1 MKAKQSKRL
10 VIDASVARACGGPQA
25 IHPTSMHCRDFL
37 ERVLNICHQVVMTS
51 DIRDEWDKHQSRSAL
66 TWRRSMVSKRKL
78 IPLKDLPL
86 DRMLWKDLEDSA
98 ITDKHR
104 QQIVKDICLLEAA
117 LATDKIVIS
126 LDDNTARKYFSQA
139 AQQIQSLKD
148 SLKDIVWV
156 NPDDRSEQEQPIF
169 WLEKGAPHEENR
181 TLGQYQC

>member
-1 MKAKQSKRL
+1 MKTKQSKRL
-10 VIDASVARACGGPQA
+10 VIDASVARACGGTQSTY
-25 IHPTSMHCRDFL
+25 PTSVHCRDFL
-37 ERVLNICHQVVMTS
+37 ENVLNICHQVVMTS
-51 DIRDEWDKHQSRSAL
+51 EIHDEWNRHMKSRFAIE
-66 TWRRSMVSKRKL
+66 WRRSMVAKGKL

-86 DRMLWKDLEDSA
+86 NQMLWKELEDFA
-98 ITDKHR
+98 KTDKQR
-104 QQIVKDICLLEAA
+104 QEIVKDICLLEAA

-156 NPDDRSEQEQPIF
+156 NPDHVEQEQPIA
-169 WLEKGAPHEENR
+169 WLAKGAPYEENR

>member
-37 ERVLNICHQVVMTS
+37 ENVLNICHQVVMTS
-51 DIRDEWDKHQSRSAL
+51 EIRNEWDKHQSRFAL
-66 TWRRSMVSKRKL
+66 EWRKSMVAKRKL
-78 IPLKDLPL
+78 IPLKALSL
-86 DRMLWKDLEDSA
+86 NQMLWKELEDSA
-98 ITDKHR
+98 TTDKHR

-126 LDDNTARKYFSQA
+126 LDDKTARKYFSQA
-139 AQQIQSLKD
+139 AQQIQFLQD

-156 NPDDRSEQEQPIF
+156 NPDHVEQEQPIV
-169 WLEKGAPHEENR
+169 WLEKGAPYEENR
-181 TLGQYQC
+181 TLGQYQS

>member
-1 MKAKQSKRL
+1 MKVKQSKRL
-10 VIDASVARACGGPQA
+10 VIDASVARAFGGPQA

-37 ERVLNICHQVVMTS
+37 NNVLNICHRIVMTPEIS
-51 DIRDEWDKHQSRSAL
+51 NEWNKHQSRYAL
-66 TWRRSMVSKRKL
+66 RWRVSMFSKRKL
-78 IPLKDLPL
+78 IWLKDLPL
-86 DRMLWKDLEDSA
+86 NQMLWKELEDFA
-98 ITDKHR
+98 KTDKQR
-104 QQIVKDICLLEAA
+104 YEIVKDICLLEAA

-156 NPDDRSEQEQPIF
+156 NPDRVEQEQPIP
-169 WLEKGAPHEENR
+169 WLEQGAPYEKNR

>member
-37 ERVLNICHQVVMTS
+37 ESVLNICHQVVMTS
-51 DIRDEWDKHQSRSAL
+51 EIRNEWDKHQSRFAL
-66 TWRRSMVSKRKL
+66 EWRKNMVAKRKL

-86 DRMLWKDLEDSA
+86 DQMLWKELEDSA
-98 ITDKHR
+98 TTDKHR

-139 AQQIQSLKD
+139 AQQIQSLQD
-148 SLKDIVWV
+148 SLKDIIWV
-156 NPDDRSEQEQPIF
+156 NPDHVEQEQPIA
-169 WLEKGAPHEENR
+169 WLTKGAPYEENR
-181 TLGQYQC
+181 TLGQYQS

>member
-1 MKAKQSKRL
+1 
-10 VIDASVARACGGPQA
+10 
-25 IHPTSMHCRDFL
+25 
-37 ERVLNICHQVVMTS
+37 
-51 DIRDEWDKHQSRSAL
+51 
-66 TWRRSMVSKRKL
+66 MVSKRKL

-86 DRMLWKDLEDSA
+86 NQMLWKDLEGSA
-98 ITDKHR
+98 TTDKQR

-156 NPDDRSEQEQPIF
+156 NPDHVEQEQPIF
-169 WLEKGAPHEENR
+169 WLERGAPYEESR
-181 TLGQYQC
+181 TLGQYKS